1 MHVVAKDST
10 SHPLFIDSQILV
22 ESEQV
27 INFQLPTRKLTRVV
41 GTPHNLM
48 DYACVV
54 AMGEPISF
62 IKNLQKEDAEKWK
75 TIVDEEYKLMMKNN
89 TYKLIEFP
97 QG

>member
-27 INFQLPTRKLTRVV
+27 VDFRFPTRELIRVV

-54 AMGEPISF
+54 AMDEPISF
-62 IKNLQKEDAEKWK
+62 IETVLKEDVEKWK
-75 TIVDEEYKLMMKNN
+75 IAVDE
-89 TYKLIEFP
+89 
-97 QG
+97 